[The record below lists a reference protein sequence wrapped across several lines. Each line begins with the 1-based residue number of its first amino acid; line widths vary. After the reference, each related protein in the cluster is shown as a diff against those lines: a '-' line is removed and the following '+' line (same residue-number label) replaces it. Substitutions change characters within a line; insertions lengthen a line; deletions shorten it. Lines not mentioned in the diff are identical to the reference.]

1 MDYDHKNVE
10 YLSPDQL
17 SVAVASCYRNTDID
31 ELLEAE
37 KDLAKIRMQR
47 VVEQA
52 IEVNVACEDA
62 HIVK

>member
-31 ELLEAE
+31 ELLEVRFPRF
-37 KDLAKIRMQR
+37 KTSFFIQYF
-47 VVEQA
+47 
-52 IEVNVACEDA
+52 I
-62 HIVK
+62 IVIFQIQ